1 MEFMH
6 FTKILDGAFATD
18 GGSISILT
26 QDDEGHKHSVL
37 LSQHLLPPS
46 GFANEHKPGRL
57 YFDGTIVVIRS
68 EEESAIV
75 SALKQAEFESST
87 STDKSKTKEDNQLG
101 MIVGDDI
108 NAYYSKIEEGP
119 NAALQHLVSELITYV
134 ESEDY
139 VTHANTSGE

>member
-1 MEFMH
+1 MEFIH

-18 GGSISILT
+18 GGSISILIL
-26 QDDEGHKHSVL
+26 DDKGHKHSVL

-46 GFANEHKPGRL
+46 GHAYERKPGRL
-57 YFDGTIVVIRS
+57 YFDGTIVDIRS

-75 SALKQAEFESST
+75 SALRQAEFESSA
-87 STDKSKTKEDNQLG
+87 STDKNRTKKDDQPC

-108 NAYYSKIEEGP
+108 KAYYSKIEEGP
-119 NAALQHLVSELITYV
+119 NAALQHLVSELIEYV

-139 VTHANTSGE
+139 VTYANMSGK